1 MRIDLKVFFMQ
12 LVSAPVAHLFPGLP
26 AGAASGMIAAIC
38 KGDNVSIASM
48 TGFART
54 SGAVGDFLWTWEL
67 KSVNGRSLDV
77 RCRVPQ
83 GFEAMD
89 GAVRQAAA
97 EHFKRGNLSVNLSV
111 DEVASRGRLTVNR
124 GALDQ
129 ILALVGEMQG
139 RLDAHP
145 PSIDGLLGLK
155 GVLEIETPPVDE
167 ETLHQRQMAIESGL
181 KQAMTELGAMRRV
194 EGTRMA
200 GIVLSH
206 LDEVERLR
214 LAAVATAGAQPANIR
229 QRLEEQLKQ
238 LMPEGVPVDPD
249 RLVQELALIAGRAD
263 VREEID
269 RLAAHVAAARDLIA
283 KGGAVGRKLDFLC
296 QEFNREANTLC
307 SKAADLALTNLGI
320 ELKAAIEQLREQI
333 QNIE

>member
-1 MRIDLKVFFMQ
+1 
-12 LVSAPVAHLFPGLP
+12 
-26 AGAASGMIAAIC
+26 
-38 KGDNVSIASM
+38 M

-67 KSVNGRSLDV
+67 KTVNGRSLDV

-89 GAVRQAAA
+89 GIVRQTAT
-97 EHFKRGNLSVNLSV
+97 EHLKRGNLSANLTV

-124 GALDQ
+124 AALDQ
-129 ILALVGEMQG
+129 VLALVGEMQG
-139 RLDAHP
+139 KLDARA
-145 PSIDGLLGLK
+145 PSLDGLLGLK
-155 GVLEIETPPVDE
+155 GVLEVETPPVDAE
-167 ETLHQRQMAIESGL
+167 IMNQRQQAIEGGL
-181 KQAMTELGAMRRV
+181 RQAMAELGAMRRV
-194 EGTRMA
+194 EGARLA
-200 GIVLSH
+200 GMVLGH

-214 LAAVATAGAQPANIR
+214 VAAVATAGAQPINIR

-238 LMPEGVPVDPD
+238 LMPEGVPVDPE
-249 RLVQELALIAGRAD
+249 RLVQELAIIAGRAD

-269 RLAAHVAAARDLIA
+269 RLAAHVEAARDLIG

>member
-1 MRIDLKVFFMQ
+1 
-12 LVSAPVAHLFPGLP
+12 
-26 AGAASGMIAAIC
+26 
-38 KGDNVSIASM
+38 M

-97 EHFKRGNLSVNLSV
+97 EHLKRGNLSVNLSV
-111 DEVASRGRLTVNR
+111 DEIASRGRLTVNR
-124 GALDQ
+124 EALDQ
-129 ILALVGEMQG
+129 ILDLVGEMKG
-139 RLDAHP
+139 RVDAAP
-145 PSIDGLLGLK
+145 PSLDGLLGLK
-155 GVLEIETPPVDE
+155 GVLEIDTPPVDE
-167 ETLHQRQMAIESGL
+167 ATMVERQRAIEAGL
-181 KQAMTELGAMRRV
+181 RQAMAELGAMRRV
-194 EGTRMA
+194 EGARLA
-200 GIVLSH
+200 GMILSH

-214 LAAVATAGAQPANIR
+214 VAAVATASAQPGNIR

-238 LMPEGVPVDPD
+238 LIPEGVPVDPE
-249 RLVQELALIAGRAD
+249 RLVQELAIIAGRAD

-269 RLAAHVAAARDLIA
+269 RLAAHVEAARDLIA

>member
-1 MRIDLKVFFMQ
+1 
-12 LVSAPVAHLFPGLP
+12 
-26 AGAASGMIAAIC
+26 
-38 KGDNVSIASM
+38 M

-89 GAVRQAAA
+89 GLVRQAAA
-97 EHFKRGNLSVNLSV
+97 EHLKRGNLSANLTV
-111 DEVASRGRLTVNR
+111 DDVASRGRLTINR
-124 GALDQ
+124 VALDQ
-129 ILALVGEMQG
+129 ILALVGELQG
-139 RLDAHP
+139 RVDARP
-145 PSIDGLLGLK
+145 ASLDGLLGLK
-155 GVLEIETPPVDE
+155 GVLELETPPVE
-167 ETLHQRQMAIESGL
+167 AETLVRRQQAIEAGL
-181 KQAMTELGAMRRV
+181 KQAMVELGAMRRV
-194 EGTRMA
+194 EGKRLA
-200 GIVLSH
+200 EVVGGH

-214 LAAVATAGAQPANIR
+214 QAAVGTAGAQPVNIR
-229 QRLEEQLKQ
+229 LRLEEQLRE
-238 LMPEGVPVDPD
+238 LMPEGVPVDPE
-249 RLVQELALIAGRAD
+249 RLAQELAIVAGRAD

-269 RLAAHVAAARDLIA
+269 RLAAHVAAARDLVK

>member
-1 MRIDLKVFFMQ
+1 
-12 LVSAPVAHLFPGLP
+12 
-26 AGAASGMIAAIC
+26 
-38 KGDNVSIASM
+38 M

-67 KSVNGRSLDV
+67 KTVNGRSLDV

-89 GAVRQAAA
+89 GLVRQAAA
-97 EHFKRGNLSVNLSV
+97 EHLKRGNLSANLTV
-111 DEVASRGRLTVNR
+111 DDVASRGRLTVNR
-124 GALDQ
+124 AALDQ

-139 RLDAHP
+139 KLDARA
-145 PSIDGLLGLK
+145 PSLDGLLGLK
-155 GVLEIETPPVDE
+155 GVLEVETPQVQPDIMAKRQLAIET
-167 ETLHQRQMAIESGL
+167 GL
-181 KQAMTELGAMRRV
+181 KQAMSELGTMRQV
-194 EGTRMA
+194 EGARLGQM
-200 GIVLSH
+200 VLGH

-214 LAAVATAGAQPANIR
+214 VAAVATAGAQPINIR
-229 QRLEEQLKQ
+229 LRLEEQLKQ
-238 LMPEGVPVDPD
+238 LMPEGIPVDPE
-249 RLVQELALIAGRAD
+249 RLVQELAIIAGRAD

-269 RLAAHVAAARDLIA
+269 RLAAHVAAARDLIT
-283 KGGAVGRKLDFLC
+283 KGSAVGRKLDFLC

>member
-1 MRIDLKVFFMQ
+1 
-12 LVSAPVAHLFPGLP
+12 
-26 AGAASGMIAAIC
+26 MIAALC
-38 KGDNVSIASM
+38 KGDRVSIASM

-67 KSVNGRSLDV
+67 KTVNGRSLDV

-89 GAVRQAAA
+89 GLVRQTAT
-97 EHFKRGNLSVNLSV
+97 EHLKRGNLSANLTV

-124 GALDQ
+124 AALNQ
-129 ILALVGEMQG
+129 VLALVGEMQG
-139 RLDAHP
+139 KLDARA
-145 PSIDGLLGLK
+145 PSLDGLLGLK
-155 GVLEIETPPVDE
+155 GVLEVETPPVDAD
-167 ETLHQRQMAIESGL
+167 TMNQRQQAIEGGL
-181 KQAMTELGAMRRV
+181 RQAMAELGAMRRV
-194 EGTRMA
+194 EGARLA
-200 GIVLSH
+200 GMVLGH

-214 LAAVATAGAQPANIR
+214 VAAVATAGAQPINIR

-238 LMPEGVPVDPD
+238 LMPEGVPVDPE
-249 RLVQELALIAGRAD
+249 RLVQELAIIAGRAD

-269 RLAAHVAAARDLIA
+269 RLAAHVEAARDLIG

>member
-1 MRIDLKVFFMQ
+1 M
-12 LVSAPVAHLFPGLP
+12 
-26 AGAASGMIAAIC
+26 
-38 KGDNVSIASM
+38 SIASM

-67 KSVNGRSLDV
+67 KAVNGRSLDV

-83 GFEAMD
+83 GFEALD
-89 GAVRQAAA
+89 GLVRQAAA
-97 EHFKRGNLSVNLSV
+97 DQLKRGNISANLTV
-111 DEVASRGRLTVNR
+111 DDVASRGRLTVNR
-124 GALDQ
+124 AALDQ
-129 ILALVGEMQG
+129 ILILVTEMQDK
-139 RLDAHP
+139 LDARA
-145 PSIDGLLGLK
+145 PSLDGLLGLK
-155 GVLEIETPPVDE
+155 GVLEIETPPVE
-167 ETLHQRQMAIESGL
+167 AEIMVKRQQAIEAGL
-181 KQAMTELGAMRRV
+181 RQAMAELGAMRQV
-194 EGTRMA
+194 EGARL
-200 GIVLSH
+200 GQLVLSH

-214 LAAVATAGAQPANIR
+214 VASAATAGAQPVNIR
-229 QRLEEQLKQ
+229 LRLEEQLKQ
-238 LMPEGVPVDPD
+238 LMPEGVPVDPE

-269 RLAAHVAAARDLIA
+269 RLAAHVAAARELIA

>member
-1 MRIDLKVFFMQ
+1 M
-12 LVSAPVAHLFPGLP
+12 
-26 AGAASGMIAAIC
+26 
-38 KGDNVSIASM
+38 SIASM

-67 KSVNGRSLDV
+67 KAVNGRSLDV

-83 GFEAMD
+83 GFEALD
-89 GAVRQAAA
+89 GLVRQAAA
-97 EHFKRGNLSVNLSV
+97 DQLKRGNISANLTV
-111 DEVASRGRLTVNR
+111 DDIASRGRLTVNR
-124 GALDQ
+124 AALDQ
-129 ILALVGEMQG
+129 ILVLVTEMQDK
-139 RLDAHP
+139 LDARA
-145 PSIDGLLGLK
+145 PSLDGLLGLK
-155 GVLEIETPPVDE
+155 GVLEIETPPVEADIMAK
-167 ETLHQRQMAIESGL
+167 RQQAIEAGL
-181 KQAMTELGAMRRV
+181 RQAMTELGAMRRV
-194 EGTRMA
+194 EGARL
-200 GIVLSH
+200 GQLVLSH

-214 LAAVATAGAQPANIR
+214 VASAATAGAQPANIR
-229 QRLEEQLKQ
+229 LRLEEQLKQ
-238 LMPEGVPVDPD
+238 LMPDGVPVDPE
-249 RLVQELALIAGRAD
+249 RLVQELALIASRAD

>member
-1 MRIDLKVFFMQ
+1 M
-12 LVSAPVAHLFPGLP
+12 P
-26 AGAASGMIAAIC
+26 
-38 KGDNVSIASM
+38 IASM

-67 KSVNGRSLDV
+67 KTVNGRSLDV

-89 GAVRQAAA
+89 GVVRQAAA
-97 EHFKRGNLSVNLSV
+97 EYLKRGNLTANLAV
-111 DEVASRGRLTVNR
+111 DDVASRGRLTINR
-124 GALDQ
+124 SALDQ
-129 ILALVGEMQG
+129 ILTLAGEL
-139 RLDAHP
+139 RDKTDAQP
-145 PSIDGLLGLK
+145 ATLDGLLGLK
-155 GVLEIETPPVDE
+155 GVLELELPPVAAD
-167 ETLHQRQMAIESGL
+167 TLAKRQKAIEAGL
-181 KQAMTELGAMRRV
+181 KQAMTELGAMRRI
-194 EGTRMA
+194 EGKRLAEMV
-200 GIVLSH
+200 GDH
-206 LDEVERLR
+206 LDEVEKLSI
-214 LAAVATAGAQPANIR
+214 AATATAGAQPVNIR
-229 QRLEEQLKQ
+229 QRLEDQLRE
-238 LMPEGVPVDPD
+238 LMPGGIAIEPE
-249 RLVQELALIAGRAD
+249 RLAQELAILAGRAD

-269 RLAAHVAAARDLIA
+269 RLTAHVAAARELIS

>member
-1 MRIDLKVFFMQ
+1 M
-12 LVSAPVAHLFPGLP
+12 
-26 AGAASGMIAAIC
+26 
-38 KGDNVSIASM
+38 SIASM

-67 KSVNGRSLDV
+67 KTVNGRSLDV

-89 GAVRQAAA
+89 GLVRQTAT
-97 EHFKRGNLSVNLSV
+97 EHLKRGNLSANLTV

-124 GALDQ
+124 AALDQ
-129 ILALVGEMQG
+129 VLALVGEMQG
-139 RLDAHP
+139 KLDARA
-145 PSIDGLLGLK
+145 PSLDGLLGLK
-155 GVLEIETPPVDE
+155 GVLEVETPPVDAE
-167 ETLHQRQMAIESGL
+167 IMNQRQQAIEGGL
-181 KQAMTELGAMRRV
+181 RQAMAELGAMRRV
-194 EGTRMA
+194 EGARLA
-200 GIVLSH
+200 GMVLGH

-214 LAAVATAGAQPANIR
+214 VAAVATAGAQPINIR

-238 LMPEGVPVDPD
+238 LMPEGVPVDPE
-249 RLVQELALIAGRAD
+249 RLVQELAIIAGRAD

-269 RLAAHVAAARDLIA
+269 RLAAHVEAARDLIG

>member
-1 MRIDLKVFFMQ
+1 
-12 LVSAPVAHLFPGLP
+12 
-26 AGAASGMIAAIC
+26 
-38 KGDNVSIASM
+38 M

-89 GAVRQAAA
+89 GIVRQAAA
-97 EHFKRGNLSVNLSV
+97 EHLKRGNLSANLTV
-111 DEVASRGRLTVNR
+111 DDVASRGRLSVNR
-124 GALDQ
+124 AALDQ

-139 RLDAHP
+139 RVEARP
-145 PSIDGLLGLK
+145 PSLDGLLGLK
-155 GVLEIETPPVDE
+155 GVLELETPPVDA
-167 ETLHQRQMAIESGL
+167 ETLARRQQAIEAGL
-181 KQAMTELGAMRRV
+181 KQAMTELSAMRRV
-194 EGTRMA
+194 EGKRLA
-200 GIVLSH
+200 DVVSGH

-214 LAAVATAGAQPANIR
+214 VAAVDTAGAQPLNIR
-229 QRLEEQLKQ
+229 RRLEEQLSD
-238 LMPEGVPVDPD
+238 LMPDGIPVDPE
-249 RLVQELALIAGRAD
+249 RLAQELALVAGRAD

-269 RLAAHVAAARDLIA
+269 RLAAHVGAARDLIG
-283 KGGAVGRKLDFLC
+283 KGGPVGRKMDFLC

>member
-1 MRIDLKVFFMQ
+1 M
-12 LVSAPVAHLFPGLP
+12 
-26 AGAASGMIAAIC
+26 
-38 KGDNVSIASM
+38 SIASM

-67 KSVNGRSLDV
+67 KTVNGRSLDV

-89 GAVRQAAA
+89 GIVRQAAA
-97 EHFKRGNLSVNLSV
+97 EHLKRGNLSANLSV
-111 DEVASRGRLTVNR
+111 DEVASRGRLSVNR
-124 GALDQ
+124 AALEQ
-129 ILALVGEMQG
+129 VLSLVGEMQG
-139 RLDAHP
+139 RLDARA
-145 PSIDGLLGLK
+145 PSLDGLLGLK
-155 GVLEIETPPVDE
+155 GVLEVETPPVDA
-167 ETLHQRQMAIESGL
+167 ETMNQRQQAIEAGL
-181 KQAMTELGAMRRV
+181 RQAMAELGAMRRV
-194 EGTRMA
+194 EGSRLA
-200 GIVLSH
+200 GMVLGH

-214 LAAVATAGAQPANIR
+214 IAAVATAGAQPINIR
-229 QRLEEQLKQ
+229 QRLEEQLRQ
-238 LMPEGVPVDPD
+238 LMPEGVPVDPE
-249 RLVQELALIAGRAD
+249 RLVQELAIIAGRAD

-269 RLAAHVAAARDLIA
+269 RLAAHVEAARELIG

>member
-1 MRIDLKVFFMQ
+1 
-12 LVSAPVAHLFPGLP
+12 
-26 AGAASGMIAAIC
+26 
-38 KGDNVSIASM
+38 M

-89 GAVRQAAA
+89 GIVRQAAA
-97 EHFKRGNLSVNLSV
+97 EYLKRGNLSANLTV
-111 DEVASRGRLTVNR
+111 DDVASRGRLSVNR
-124 GALDQ
+124 AALDQ

-139 RLDAHP
+139 RVEARP
-145 PSIDGLLGLK
+145 PSLDGLLGLK
-155 GVLEIETPPVDE
+155 GVLELETPPVDA
-167 ETLHQRQMAIESGL
+167 ETLARRQQAIEAGL

-194 EGTRMA
+194 EGKRLA
-200 GIVLSH
+200 DVVGGH

-214 LAAVATAGAQPANIR
+214 VAAVDTAGAQPINIR
-229 QRLEEQLKQ
+229 RRLEEQLRD
-238 LMPEGVPVDPD
+238 LMPDGIPVDPE
-249 RLVQELALIAGRAD
+249 RLAQELALVAGRAD

-269 RLAAHVAAARDLIA
+269 RLAAHVAAARDLIK
-283 KGGAVGRKLDFLC
+283 KGGAVGRKMDFLC

>member
-1 MRIDLKVFFMQ
+1 M
-12 LVSAPVAHLFPGLP
+12 
-26 AGAASGMIAAIC
+26 
-38 KGDNVSIASM
+38 SIASM

-89 GAVRQAAA
+89 GLVRQAAA
-97 EHFKRGNLSVNLSV
+97 EHLKRGNLSANLTV
-111 DEVASRGRLTVNR
+111 DDVASRGRLTVNR
-124 GALDQ
+124 VALDQ
-129 ILALVGEMQG
+129 ILSLLGEMKG
-139 RLDAHP
+139 RVDAQP
-145 PSIDGLLGLK
+145 ATLDGLLGLK
-155 GVLEIETPPVDE
+155 GVLELETPPVDA
-167 ETLHQRQMAIESGL
+167 ETLTRRQQAIEAGL

-194 EGTRMA
+194 EGKRLA
-200 GIVLSH
+200 DVVGGH

-214 LAAVATAGAQPANIR
+214 VAAVSTAGAQPVNIR
-229 QRLEEQLKQ
+229 KRLEEQLRE
-238 LMPEGVPVDPD
+238 LMPEGVPVDPE
-249 RLVQELALIAGRAD
+249 RLAQELALIAGRAD

-269 RLAAHVAAARDLIA
+269 RLEAHVAAARDLIK
-283 KGGAVGRKLDFLC
+283 KGVAVGRKLDFLC

>member
-1 MRIDLKVFFMQ
+1 M
-12 LVSAPVAHLFPGLP
+12 
-26 AGAASGMIAAIC
+26 
-38 KGDNVSIASM
+38 SIASM

-67 KSVNGRSLDV
+67 KTVNGRSLDV

-89 GAVRQAAA
+89 GLVRQAAA
-97 EHFKRGNLSVNLSV
+97 LHLKRGNLSANLTV

-124 GALDQ
+124 AALDQ
-129 ILALVGEMQG
+129 ILSLVGELQNK
-139 RLDAHP
+139 LDARA
-145 PSIDGLLGLK
+145 PSLDGLLSLK
-155 GVLEIETPPVDE
+155 GVLEVETPPVDPDVM
-167 ETLHQRQMAIESGL
+167 TKRQQAIEAGL
-181 KQAMTELGAMRRV
+181 QQAMSELGAMRRV
-194 EGTRMA
+194 EGARLGQM
-200 GIVLSH
+200 VLGH
-206 LDEVERLR
+206 LEEVERLR
-214 LAAVATAGAQPANIR
+214 VAAVATAGAQPINIR
-229 QRLEEQLKQ
+229 LRLEEQLKK
-238 LMPEGVPVDPD
+238 LMPEGIPVDPE
-249 RLVQELALIAGRAD
+249 RLVQELAIIAGRAD

-269 RLAAHVAAARDLIA
+269 RLAAHVGAARDLIA
-283 KGGAVGRKLDFLC
+283 KGDAVGRKLDFLC

>member
-1 MRIDLKVFFMQ
+1 M
-12 LVSAPVAHLFPGLP
+12 
-26 AGAASGMIAAIC
+26 
-38 KGDNVSIASM
+38 SIASM

-67 KSVNGRSLDV
+67 KTVNGRSLDV

-89 GAVRQAAA
+89 GLVRQTAT
-97 EHFKRGNLSVNLSV
+97 EHLKRGNLSANLTV
-111 DEVASRGRLTVNR
+111 DEIASRGRLTVNR
-124 GALDQ
+124 AALDQ

-139 RLDAHP
+139 KLDARA
-145 PSIDGLLGLK
+145 PSLDGLLGLK
-155 GVLEIETPPVDE
+155 GVLEVETPPVDAD
-167 ETLHQRQMAIESGL
+167 TMNQRQQAIEGGL
-181 KQAMTELGAMRRV
+181 RQAMAELGAMRRV
-194 EGTRMA
+194 EGARLA
-200 GIVLSH
+200 GMVLGH

-214 LAAVATAGAQPANIR
+214 VAAVATAGAQPINIR

-238 LMPEGVPVDPD
+238 LMPEGVPVDPE
-249 RLVQELALIAGRAD
+249 RLVQELAIIAGRAD

-269 RLAAHVAAARDLIA
+269 RLAAHVEAARDLIG

>member
-1 MRIDLKVFFMQ
+1 
-12 LVSAPVAHLFPGLP
+12 
-26 AGAASGMIAAIC
+26 
-38 KGDNVSIASM
+38 M

-89 GAVRQAAA
+89 GLARQAAA
-97 EHFKRGNLSVNLSV
+97 EYLKRGNLSANLTV
-111 DEVASRGRLTVNR
+111 DDVASRGRLTVNR
-124 GALDQ
+124 TALDQ
-129 ILALVGEMQG
+129 ILSLVAEMQG
-139 RLDAHP
+139 RIDARP
-145 PSIDGLLGLK
+145 ASLDGLLGLK
-155 GVLEIETPPVDE
+155 GVLELETPPVDAD
-167 ETLHQRQMAIESGL
+167 TLARRQKAIEAGL
-181 KQAMTELGAMRRV
+181 KQAMTELGAMRQI
-194 EGTRMA
+194 EGKRLA
-200 GIVLSH
+200 DVIGGH

-214 LAAVATAGAQPANIR
+214 VAAVSTAGAQPINIR
-229 QRLEEQLKQ
+229 RRLEEQLRE
-238 LMPEGVPVDPD
+238 LMPEGIPVDPE
-249 RLVQELALIAGRAD
+249 RLAQELAIVAGRAD

-269 RLAAHVAAARDLIA
+269 RLAAHVAATRDLIK

>member
-1 MRIDLKVFFMQ
+1 
-12 LVSAPVAHLFPGLP
+12 
-26 AGAASGMIAAIC
+26 
-38 KGDNVSIASM
+38 VSIASM

-67 KSVNGRSLDV
+67 KTVNGRSLDV

-89 GAVRQAAA
+89 GLVRQAAA
-97 EHFKRGNLSVNLSV
+97 EHLKRGNLSANLSV
-111 DEVASRGRLTVNR
+111 DEIASRGRLTVNR

-129 ILALVGEMQG
+129 VLALVGELQG
-139 RLDAHP
+139 KLDARA
-145 PSIDGLLGLK
+145 PSLDGLLGLK
-155 GVLEIETPPVDE
+155 GVLEVETPLVDADIMAM
-167 ETLHQRQMAIESGL
+167 RQEAIEAGL
-181 KQAMTELGAMRRV
+181 KLAMTELGAMRRV
-194 EGTRMA
+194 EGSRLGKM
-200 GIVLSH
+200 VLSH

-214 LAAVATAGAQPANIR
+214 VASVATAGAQPLNIR
-229 QRLEEQLKQ
+229 LRLEEQLKQ
-238 LMPEGVPVDPD
+238 LMPEGVPVEPE
-249 RLVQELALIAGRAD
+249 RLVQELAIIAGRAD

-269 RLAAHVAAARDLIA
+269 RLAAHVAAARDLIT

>member
-1 MRIDLKVFFMQ
+1 
-12 LVSAPVAHLFPGLP
+12 
-26 AGAASGMIAAIC
+26 MIAPIC
-38 KGDNVSIASM
+38 KGDIVSIASM

-54 SGAVGDFLWTWEL
+54 SGAVGEFLWTWEL

-83 GFEAMD
+83 GFEALD
-89 GAVRQAAA
+89 GIVRQTAA
-97 EHFKRGNLSVNLSV
+97 ELLKRGNLTVNLNV
-111 DEVASRGRLTVNR
+111 DEAAARGRLSVNR

-129 ILALVGEMQG
+129 IMSLIAEMQG
-139 RLDAHP
+139 KVAGSP
-145 PSIDGLLGLK
+145 PSIDGILGLK
-155 GVLEIETPPVDE
+155 GVLELETPPVSE
-167 ETLHQRQMAIESGL
+167 EVLTQRQQAVEIGL
-181 KQAMTELGAMRRV
+181 RQAMTELGAMRRV
-194 EGTRMA
+194 EGTRLA
-200 GIVLSH
+200 GIVLAH

-214 LAAVATAGAQPANIR
+214 VAAAASAGAQPANIR
-229 QRLEEQLKQ
+229 LRLEDQLKQ
-238 LMPEGVPVDPD
+238 LMPEGIPVDPD
-249 RLVQELALIAGRAD
+249 RLIQELAIIAGRAD

-269 RLAAHVAAARDLIA
+269 RLAAHVEAARDLIK

>member
-1 MRIDLKVFFMQ
+1 MSL
-12 LVSAPVAHLFPGLP
+12 
-26 AGAASGMIAAIC
+26 
-38 KGDNVSIASM
+38 ASM

-89 GAVRQAAA
+89 GIVRQAAA
-97 EHFKRGNLSVNLSV
+97 EQLKRGNLSANLTV
-111 DEVASRGRLTVNR
+111 DDVASRGRLTVNR
-124 GALDQ
+124 VALDQ
-129 ILALVGEMQG
+129 ILTLVGELQT
-139 RLDAHP
+139 RVEARPASL
-145 PSIDGLLGLK
+145 DGLLGLK
-155 GVLEIETPPVDE
+155 GVLELETPPVDA
-167 ETLHQRQMAIESGL
+167 ETLTRRQQAIEAGL

-194 EGTRMA
+194 EGKRLA
-200 GIVLSH
+200 DVVGGH

-214 LAAVATAGAQPANIR
+214 VAAVSTAGAQPINIR
-229 QRLEEQLKQ
+229 KRLEDQLRD
-238 LMPEGVPVDPD
+238 LMPDGVPVDPE
-249 RLVQELALIAGRAD
+249 RLAQELALVAGRAD

-269 RLAAHVAAARDLIA
+269 RLEAHVGAARDLLK
-283 KGGAVGRKLDFLC
+283 KGVAVGRKLDFLC

>member
-1 MRIDLKVFFMQ
+1 M
-12 LVSAPVAHLFPGLP
+12 
-26 AGAASGMIAAIC
+26 
-38 KGDNVSIASM
+38 SIASM

-83 GFEAMD
+83 GYEAMD

-97 EHFKRGNLSVNLSV
+97 ELLKRGNLSVNLSI
-111 DEVASRGRLTVNR
+111 DEIASRGRLSVNR

-129 ILALVGEMQG
+129 ILALVNEMQG
-139 RLDAHP
+139 RVSANP
-145 PSIDGLLGLK
+145 PTFDGLLGLK
-155 GVLEIETPPVDE
+155 GVLEVETPPVE
-167 ETLHQRQMAIESGL
+167 EEVLNQRQKAIETGL
-181 KQAMTELGAMRRV
+181 RQAMSELNAMRRV
-194 EGTRMA
+194 EGARLA

-214 LAAVATAGAQPANIR
+214 IAAAASAGAQPANIR

-238 LMPEGVPVDPD
+238 LMPDGIPVDPE
-249 RLVQELALIAGRAD
+249 RLIQELAIIAGRAD

-269 RLAAHVAAARDLIA
+269 RLAAHVSAARDLIG